1 MLRHAPLSIQTE
13 TPDHA
18 NHEMQLAIDVTCELG
33 TPPRSAE
40 IETLQN
46 RRKTTYIFFSLD
58 RDGSFPKDLRVNETP
73 STPADAT
80 NS

>member
-13 TPDHA
+13 TQNQA

-40 IETLQN
+40 IETIQN
-46 RRKTTYIFFSLD
+46 RRKKLSMFFALD
-58 RDGSFPKDLRVNETP
+58 RMDRFRRI
-73 STPADAT
+73 
-80 NS
+80 